1 MRFPPLLTTLTLC
14 FLAACADH
22 SASGSTTDNGG
33 TAPTNGTGAGQPDVV
48 TRTITEPKLPEPPQ
62 VTNPG
67 GSGGDPYESGD
78 GTDGTGGGSGPV
90 PEPSTLL
97 LVGTGLAGIALL
109 RRRRQNDP
117 DRA

>member
-14 FLAACADH
+14 LFAACADH

-33 TAPTNGTGAGQPDVV
+33 STPTNETGTGQPDLV

-67 GSGGDPYESGD
+67 GSSGGAYDPGD

-97 LVGTGLAGIALL
+97 LVGTGLLSITLL
-109 RRRRQNDP
+109 RRRRQADSE
-117 DRA
+117 RA